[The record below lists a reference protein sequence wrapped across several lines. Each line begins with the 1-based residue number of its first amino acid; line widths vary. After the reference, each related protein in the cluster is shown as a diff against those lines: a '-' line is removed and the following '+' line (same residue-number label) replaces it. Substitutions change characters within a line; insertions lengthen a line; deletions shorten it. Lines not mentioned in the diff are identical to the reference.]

1 MVIPLEVPDQ
11 FLLDDSPEELAR
23 RIRLYAALLM
33 FRSGEISAGAAAE
46 LAEVDR
52 FTFAL
57 ECQKR
62 EIPLVTYP
70 AEDLSGELAGFQ
82 AR

>member
-1 MVIPLEVPDQ
+1 
-11 FLLDDSPEELAR
+11 
-23 RIRLYAALLM
+23 M